1 MSSQFPLFPRLP
13 QEVQDLIWIQAAKRE
28 PMAQFATME
37 LDITIPQSL
46 SRDDDHVNYSRAP
59 PDNQE
64 DALLRTCRRS
74 RSIAKKERKQWTIAE
89 PFDLDKGK
97 TLPALKIDGKHD
109 LVLLTPGWS
118 LALQHHLPVIQ
129 HVHPKLHLRFFGVC
143 WSPRVGDWAQVG
155 PWPQCKSIRVLVGVA
170 FQQLRV
176 FYILISPEDLQQVY
190 GTMPPR
196 RTEGDANSFRCGNR
210 EFYEVSEP
218 LGLERPLGLREPFRI
233 LDLMRNSRPFDDTRI
248 PTAVSMLD
256 ARLLTWRAIN

>member
-1 MSSQFPLFPRLP
+1 MSSQFSLFPLLP
-13 QEVQDLIWIQAAKRE
+13 QEIQDLIWIQAAKRE
-28 PMAQFATME
+28 PMAQFATLE
-37 LDITIPQSL
+37 LQTTPPNLL
-46 SRDDDHVNYSRAP
+46 SPIDDNVNYYRAP

-64 DALLRTCRRS
+64 DALLRACRRS
-74 RSIAKKERKQWTIAE
+74 RSIAKTERKEWTIAE
-89 PFDLDKGK
+89 PFDLDKGM

-118 LALQHHLPVIQ
+118 LALQQHLPVMLN
-129 HVHPKLHLRFFGVC
+129 VHPKLHLRFLGVP
-143 WSPRVGDWAQVG
+143 WSPRIGDWAEVG
-155 PWPQCKSIRVLVGVA
+155 PWPQCKSIKVLVAVA

-233 LDLMRNSRPFDDTRI
+233 VDCMRNSRPLDTRI
-248 PTAVSMLD
+248 PTAMSMLD